1 MDNFFKN
8 DVHVR
13 GECRFVD
20 ETVLVR
26 SDADEVFPV
35 EVPVVSLEVL
45 NHLTAVVDCGLD
57 EALSRSD
64 DDCLLKSHGVPP
76 SRLGLLIWNCSPF
89 QTCVQVVRP
98 GSDFLCLWGLLH
110 APPSARA

>member
-1 MDNFFKN
+1 MNNFLVN

-20 ETVLVR
+20 EAVFVW

-35 EVPVVSLEVL
+35 EVPVVLLEVL
-45 NHLTAVVDCGLD
+45 NHLAAVVDCGLD

-64 DDCLLKSHGVPP
+64 DDCLLKSHGVPL
-76 SRLGLLIWNCSPF
+76 SG
-89 QTCVQVVRP
+89 
-98 GSDFLCLWGLLH
+98 LCLDLEV
-110 APPSARA
+110 

>member
-1 MDNFFKN
+1 MDNSFKN

-13 GECRFVD
+13 GECRFAD
-20 ETVLVR
+20 ETVLVW

-45 NHLTAVVDCGLD
+45 NHLAAVVDCGFD
-57 EALSRSD
+57 EALSGSD

-76 SRLGLLIWNCSPF
+76 SGLDLDLE
-89 QTCVQVVRP
+89 V
-98 GSDFLCLWGLLH
+98 
-110 APPSARA
+110 